1 VSARE
6 PGGGAMTSQ
15 PVTSQPV
22 TSQPVTSQPVTSQ
35 PVASQPVT
43 RRIFDAR
50 PQSRVDVTGA
60 IRAAGAVRVGGGF
73 AYRCVLSDGTGE
85 LDALFLGRTAIAGLT
100 AGARC
105 SVAGMAAM
113 YGGRL
118 VVWNPR
124 HRLELSDGATAD
136 RRPAANRPAG
146 RVRRAPVRQPILA
159 ELG

>member
-1 VSARE
+1 MNV
-6 PGGGAMTSQ
+6 
-15 PVTSQPV
+15 
-22 TSQPVTSQPVTSQ
+22 
-35 PVASQPVT
+35 

-50 PQSRVDVTGA
+50 PQARVEVTGT
-60 IRAAGAVRVGGGF
+60 IGVAGAVRVGSGF

-105 SVAGMAAM
+105 SVAGTAGI

-124 HRLELSDGATAD
+124 YRLEPRDGATAD
-136 RRPAANRPAG
+136 RRPAADPLAG
-146 RVRRAPVRQPILA
+146 RVRRAPARQPVLA